1 MAHRRSRSTVACMA
15 VALLVLLGACGSGGD
30 DVPDDQAIKPASTP
44 SGWTRTDLKAVTV
57 AAPPAW
63 EKGDT
68 KAATE
73 TMDVTT
79 WRHAASGGTSDSGLE
94 VRVISKP
101 QQEAAKAAKAL
112 AVSAMASLEAGQVEP
127 EKITWPGAK
136 TAYLLSY
143 TATSGPGEQ
152 KQKFL
157 TRTFVLDL
165 DDGQQVQVTALAI
178 NGSADAKLPQR
189 VLSTVTLT
197 GGENP
202 PAGGGY

>member
-1 MAHRRSRSTVACMA
+1 MTHRFSRSSLACMA
-15 VALLVLLGACGSGGD
+15 VALLVLLTACGSGD

-79 WRHAASGGTSDSGLE
+79 WRHPVSGGTSDSGLE

-101 QQEAAKAAKAL
+101 QQQAAKAAKAL
-112 AVSAMASLEAGQVEP
+112 AVSAMAGLESGQVEP
-127 EKITWPGAK
+127 RKITWPGAK
-136 TAYLLSY
+136 TACLLSY

-157 TRTFVLDL
+157 IRTFVLDL
-165 DDGQQVQVTALAI
+165 DDGQQVQVTALAPD
-178 NGSADAKLPQR
+178 GSADAKLPER
-189 VLSTVTLT
+189 VLSTVQLS
-197 GGENP
+197 GGDNP
-202 PAGGGY
+202 PDGGGY

>member
-1 MAHRRSRSTVACMA
+1 LVC
-15 VALLVLLGACGSGGD
+15 VVIALLVLSACGSGGD

-44 SGWTRTDLKAVTV
+44 SGWTRTDLKAVSV

-79 WRHAASGGTSDSGLE
+79 WRHPVSGGTSDSGLE

-112 AVSAMASLEAGQVEP
+112 AISAMAGLESGKVEP

-143 TATSGPGEQ
+143 TAAVGPGEQ

-165 DDGQQVQVTALAI
+165 ADGQQVQVTSLAVD
-178 NGSADAKLPQR
+178 GSADAKLPER
-189 VLSTVTLT
+189 VLSTVKLT
-197 GGENP
+197 AGENP
-202 PAGGGY
+202 PDGGGY

>member
-1 MAHRRSRSTVACMA
+1 MARRSSLSRLVC
-15 VALLVLLGACGSGGD
+15 VVIALLVLSACGSGGD

-44 SGWTRTDLKAVTV
+44 SGWTRTDLKAVSV

-79 WRHAASGGTSDSGLE
+79 WRHPVSGGTSDSGLE

-112 AVSAMASLEAGQVEP
+112 AISAMAGLESGKVEP

-143 TATSGPGEQ
+143 TAAVGPGEQ

-165 DDGQQVQVTALAI
+165 ADGQQVQVTSLAVD
-178 NGSADAKLPQR
+178 GSADAKLPER
-189 VLSTVTLT
+189 VLSTVKLT
-197 GGENP
+197 AGENP
-202 PAGGGY
+202 PDGGGY

>member
-1 MAHRRSRSTVACMA
+1 MARQSSLSRLVC
-15 VALLVLLGACGSGGD
+15 VVIALLVLSACGSGGD

-44 SGWTRTDLKAVTV
+44 SGWTRTDLKAVSV

-79 WRHAASGGTSDSGLE
+79 WRHPVSGGTSDSGLE

-112 AVSAMASLEAGQVEP
+112 AISAMAGLESGKVEP
-127 EKITWPGAK
+127 ERITWPGAK

-143 TATSGPGEQ
+143 TAAVGPGEQ

-165 DDGQQVQVTALAI
+165 ADGQQVQVTSLAVD
-178 NGSADAKLPQR
+178 GSADAKLPER
-189 VLSTVTLT
+189 VLSTVKLT
-197 GGENP
+197 AGENP
-202 PAGGGY
+202 PDGGGY